1 MNSSPS
7 AETVLAAHLQPG
19 ERLQWSEQPGPSRG
33 GPRELKAALVPG
45 IIAGLLAAFISSSA
59 PLPSFVPW
67 LVFVAVAGGV
77 TWVFYSAQHLPGGVL
92 YALTDRRLL
101 VFEGGKLRAFRP
113 AEVTYLDA
121 EPCSDGTVDLVW
133 GDDSP
138 APRDR
143 RLHRPRS
150 SSEGSRVRMQF
161 SIRQRRFKRGFLGL
175 SSAEPAQSLVREL
188 RGQQQRKAA
197 ADALGTLVPP
207 AGAVAPLTGAAVGAG
222 VTAGVAAGVI
232 TGVAA
237 PTTTGGTQRWRTLRE
252 PETGF
257 AMEVPAGWQAQ
268 STRLRRYKVI
278 GLPIE
283 LPPKWSDALA
293 AGWNQLKI
301 ETSVEDAVLQVNL
314 NPPNMPANVEGVL
327 TDRWAKV
334 LNLAVV
340 ESNPDVRIGALQG
353 FSVTHN
359 LQGVGPKVGVGPVK
373 VGMGSMKAELLQTQH
388 WLRGPGHAVHTL
400 FITPTHAHELRSVIA
415 RVLETLRFEMR

>member
-7 AETVLAAHLQPG
+7 AESVLAAHLQPG
-19 ERLQWSEQPGPSRG
+19 ERVQWSEQPGPSRA
-33 GPRELKAALVPG
+33 GPRELKSALVPG
-45 IIAGLLAAFISSSA
+45 IVAGLLAAFISSSA
-59 PLPSFVPW
+59 PLPSFFPW
-67 LVFVAVAGGV
+67 LVFVVVAGGV
-77 TWVFYSAQHLPGGVL
+77 TWVFYSAHHLPGGVL

-101 VFEGGKLRAFRP
+101 IVADGKLRAFHP

-143 RLHRPRS
+143 RLHRPSS

-161 SIRQRRFKRGFLGL
+161 SIKQRRFKRGFLGL
-175 SSAEPAQSLVREL
+175 SSAEPAQSLIREL
-188 RGQQQRKAA
+188 RSQDQKKAA
-197 ADALGTLVPP
+197 
-207 AGAVAPLTGAAVGAG
+207 
-222 VTAGVAAGVI
+222 
-232 TGVAA
+232 GVAA
-237 PTTTGGTQRWRTLRE
+237 PTPAGGTQGWRTLRE

-257 AMEVPAGWQAQ
+257 AMEVPPGWQAQ

-301 ETSVEDAVLQVNL
+301 ETGVDNAVLQVDL
-314 NPPNMPANVEGVL
+314 NPPNIPADVEDVL

-353 FSVTHN
+353 FSVTHD
-359 LQGVGPKVGVGPVK
+359 LRGVGPKVGAGPVK
-373 VGMGSMKAELLQTQH
+373 VGMGTMKAELLQTQH

-415 RVLETLRFEMR
+415 KVLETLRFHMR